1 MSAFWIGVWASVI
14 GAVVGSG
21 LIGGVVVF
29 WQTRVTNRAAEV
41 QAGLLRSSAE
51 AWAVVA
57 QNRTAAYQFHLV
69 IAELLAALEAVQ
81 DSVLRQLRDPQEA
94 VTSATVRRAAYE
106 RVGRYILCE
115 HGLLV
120 AALPELQRSWL
131 ENIDQLTSELDPPA
145 NSSRETLIRLN
156 DELKEDIGWLWWA
169 LEVLVTVV
177 AGTTE
182 PPPEPDQRVTHAPT
196 EAAVEHSQLDP
207 SAGLALSR

>member
-29 WQTRVTNRAAEV
+29 WQTRATNRAAEV
-41 QAGLLRSSAE
+41 QASLVRSSAE

-57 QNRTAAYQFHLV
+57 QNRTAAYQFNLV
-69 IAELLAALEAVQ
+69 IAELLAALDAAE

-94 VTSATVRRAAYE
+94 VTSATLRHTVEE
-106 RVGRYILCE
+106 RVGRYIVCE
-115 HGLLV
+115 HRLLV
-120 AALPELQRSWL
+120 AALPEPQRSWL
-131 ENIDQLTSELDPPA
+131 ENIEPSTFEFDPPS
-145 NSSRETLIRLN
+145 NSSRKALLRLCG
-156 DELKEDIGWLWWA
+156 DLREDIEWLWWA
-169 LEVLVTVV
+169 QEVLVTVM

-182 PPPEPDQRVTHAPT
+182 YPPEPHQRVTHAPT

>member
-29 WQTRVTNRAAEV
+29 CQTRATNRAAEV
-41 QAGLLRSSAE
+41 QAALLRSSAE
-51 AWAVVA
+51 ARAVVT

-69 IAELLAALEAVQ
+69 IAELLGALEVVQ

-94 VTSATVRRAAYE
+94 VTSAKVRRMAYE
-106 RVGRYILCE
+106 RVARYVLCE

-120 AALPELQRSWL
+120 AALPEPQRSWL
-131 ENIDQLTSELDPPA
+131 ENINQLPTDLEPPA
-145 NSSRETLIRLN
+145 NSSRKTLTRLL
-156 DELKEDIGWLWWA
+156 DELEENVGWLWWA
-169 LEVLVTVV
+169 MEVLVTVV